1 MTTLSKTFIALA
13 FIGMSSLSLASQC
26 GTEHVDEL
34 ELVGETRLSVM
45 FWDVYDAQLYSD
57 SGNYEDAEKTALKL
71 TYLRDIEAE
80 DLVETTQEEWERL
93 DYEINDQAKSWLS
106 KLNEIWPDVTDGDC
120 ITLVTEADGTSIFYG
135 NDGELGRVDDKEF
148 SERFL
153 AIWLSKESRFKDERN
168 ELIGAGS

>member
-1 MTTLSKTFIALA
+1 
-13 FIGMSSLSLASQC
+13 
-26 GTEHVDEL
+26 
-34 ELVGETRLSVM
+34 M

-71 TYLRDIEAE
+71 TYLRDIDAE

-93 DYEINDQAKSWLS
+93 DYEIDDQAKSWLS

-120 ITLVTEADGTSIFYG
+120 IMLVTEADGTSIFYG
-135 NDGELGRVDDKEF
+135 NDGELGRVDDKDF

-153 AIWLSKESRFKDERN
+153 AIW
-168 ELIGAGS
+168 